1 MKTELEFWQKFSEFV
16 GSNYG
21 RPYLEGAL
29 YHDLK
34 KHVGELIDPQEGEV
48 WFDPG
53 CGRLPMSELIWQRSE
68 GKLKE
73 IWAADI
79 ILAPAKERLGQ
90 LKKSHPIRLIY
101 ADLQEKLPF
110 PDNLFDGI
118 VGNYIFTFL
127 AEFEGQRGTAALKG
141 VLREMFR
148 VLKPGGQLVWT
159 MPKKN
164 ASNLLGLLLSIKYI
178 LNPLR
183 WLKFKVF
190 VPLAA
195 IKTAKYT
202 RQIEKKGKRGIYNLL
217 TKREYEEILTSAGFV
232 DSEWR
237 TTFAGQCWVNNVY
250 KPGIAC
256 SGQYGD
262 PNFK

>member
-16 GSNYG
+16 ASNYG

-29 YHDLK
+29 YRELK
-34 KHVGELIDPQEGEV
+34 KHIGELISPNEGEV

-53 CGRLPMSELIWQRSE
+53 CGKLPMSELIWQKSE

-79 ILAPAKERLGQ
+79 ILAPAKERLRQ
-90 LKKSHPIRLIY
+90 FEKLPPIRLIY

-110 PDNLFDGI
+110 PDNFFDGI
-118 VGNYIFTFL
+118 VGNYVFTFVI
-127 AEFEGQRGTAALKG
+127 EFEGQQGAAALKG
-141 VLREMFR
+141 VLQEMIR

-164 ASNLLGLLLSIKYI
+164 ASNLLGLLISLKYI
-178 LNPLR
+178 LNPLS

-195 IKTAKYT
+195 IKTVTYT
-202 RQIEKKGKRGIYNLL
+202 RQIKEKGKRGTYNLL
-217 TKREYEEILTSAGFV
+217 TKRQYEEILTSAGFV
-232 DSEWR
+232 NSEWR
-237 TTFAGQCWVNNVY
+237 TTFAGQCWVNKVY
-250 KPGIAC
+250 KPGTVC

-262 PNFK
+262 PIFK